1 MRLTEKTFAQGLRCL
16 TRGDPD
22 LAKIIREWGPPPMWV
37 RPPGFATLLLI
48 ILEQQVSLASARAAF
63 DRLRATVTR
72 VTPRRLL
79 ALDDATLK
87 AVGFSRQKAAYARHL
102 AAAIVER
109 RFRPALLP
117 RMSDDVARETLTTLK
132 GIGPWSAE
140 IYLLM
145 ALRRP
150 DVWPKHDLAL
160 AAAAERVKG
169 LAARPT
175 PDELD
180 VLAAAWKPWR
190 AVAARLLWHHYL
202 SSRAHRRRDVPKG
215 I

>member
-1 MRLTEKTFAQGLRCL
+1 MLLTEKTFAQGLRCL
-16 TRGDPD
+16 ERDDPD
-22 LAKIIREWGPPPMWV
+22 LAKILCDWGPPPMWV

-63 DRLRATVTR
+63 HRLRATVTR

-102 AAAIVER
+102 ADAIVER

-117 RMSDDVARETLTTLK
+117 RMSDEVARETLTALK

-160 AAAAERVKG
+160 ASAAQQVKR

-175 PDELD
+175 PDDLD
-180 VLAAAWKPWR
+180 ALATAWMPWR

-202 SSRAHRRRDVPKG
+202 SSRAQGRRDTND